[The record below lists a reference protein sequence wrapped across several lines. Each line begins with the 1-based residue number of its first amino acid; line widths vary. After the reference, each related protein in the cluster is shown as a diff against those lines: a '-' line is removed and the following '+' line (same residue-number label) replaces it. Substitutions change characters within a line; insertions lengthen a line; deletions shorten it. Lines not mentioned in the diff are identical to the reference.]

1 MVFCRVKLAKN
12 QRSLCLLCKETPRG
26 EGAITLQFSYSELE
40 GSLKK
45 VLGDG
50 TPFPGLYVRIL
61 GRGVASKERWGCPGE
76 KLHPLTF
83 SPSLSLLVLQ
93 Q

>member
-1 MVFCRVKLAKN
+1 MKPAKN
-12 QRSLCLLCKETPRG
+12 QRSLYLLRKETPRG
-26 EGAITLQFSYSELE
+26 EGAITLQFNYSELE

-50 TPFPGLYVRIL
+50 TAFPGLHACIL
-61 GRGVASKERWGCPGE
+61 RRGVASKESWGCPGE
-76 KLHPLTF
+76 KVYPLTF